1 MKKSLFIALFI
12 SLGLFLVLSTV
23 LIQLISYLHPIVLA
37 VVFFCL
43 FLLVF
48 FLILLIR
55 KETIRLPYPLF
66 LGLLIMY
73 SICLIILLFIRPTNQ
88 SYHSINLF
96 PFSTIS
102 FYLSGKVNLLI
113 SFYNLAANIGLFV
126 PYGIY
131 FMIKNLSPLKRI
143 FLPLTSIALIE
154 ILQFTTH
161 RGNLDIDDLILN
173 MVGVFLGYF
182 LFPIFKRIVN
192 LDH

>member
-1 MKKSLFIALFI
+1 MKKSLFIALLI

-43 FLLVF
+43 FSLVF

-131 FMIKNLSPLKRI
+131 FMVKNLSPLKRI

-154 ILQFTTH
+154 ILQFITH